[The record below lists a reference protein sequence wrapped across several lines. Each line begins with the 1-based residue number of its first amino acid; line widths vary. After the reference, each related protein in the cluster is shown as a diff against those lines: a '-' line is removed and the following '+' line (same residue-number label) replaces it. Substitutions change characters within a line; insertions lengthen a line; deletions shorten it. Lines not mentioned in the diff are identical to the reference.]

1 MDKNYCFVPQQGID
15 DVIADKI
22 KELTG
27 SKSNIWSQER
37 VALLRGMYTEYRLFT
52 IGRTYRRIY

>member
-37 VALLRGMYTEYRLFT
+37 VALLM
-52 IGRTYRRIY
+52 